1 MITRLKRSI
10 NQNLARR
17 RLRNCCHGRHR
28 QKKDAIT
35 GATKKWRSLLPG
47 GAWFYIYIESY
58 ASTVFS
64 ATARFRLHF
73 TDKKDRL
80 QKAATLLKRLAR
92 VLCTFSS
99 SLPALHEKRYYKQ
112 NTHWGAYKQ
121 SQRAILSTV
130 NFEIRVLTVSFM

>member
-73 TDKKDRL
+73 TDKKTPTEGGNFTEEAC
-80 QKAATLLKRLAR
+80 KSTLHILE
-92 VLCTFSS
+92 F
-99 SLPALHEKRYYKQ
+99 PALHEKRYYKQ